1 MNMKAMESVA
11 VQTAIRLSVIL
22 LGFAILSGCASY
34 HAKFGPPTL
43 VLKEP
48 KMQFMVEPD
57 FEISL
62 NAIPGELVIKGID
75 NDYAEASMEVK
86 CPDIS
91 GPCAD
96 HFADLEFVTR
106 REGNELTIS
115 ANKRA
120 LINGIFYG
128 GNSAV
133 KTTLALPRVEHL
145 KVNMFAGNAN
155 IYGIDVIRLDVNV
168 KAGNL
173 DINVNKVETLKVDV
187 EAGDVKIAI
196 PENIVA
202 EVDLDAGVGDV
213 SIRSP
218 RGYKNA
224 PRSFLVGAEVKKSIS
239 NEGATVNADV
249 QFGNIRLNLTP

>member
-1 MNMKAMESVA
+1 MKAMESVS
-11 VQTAIRLSVIL
+11 VQTVIRLSVII
-22 LGFAILSGCASY
+22 LGFAILSGCASF
-34 HAKFGPPTL
+34 HARFGPPTL
-43 VLKEP
+43 VVKEP
-48 KMQFMVEPD
+48 KMKFIVEPD
-57 FEISL
+57 SKIIL
-62 NAIPGELVIKGID
+62 NAIPSNLFIKGID
-75 NDYAEASMEVK
+75 NDFAEASMEVK

-133 KTTLALPRVEHL
+133 KTTLALPRIEHL
-145 KVNMFAGNAN
+145 KVNMPAGNAK
-155 IYGIDVIRLDVNV
+155 IYGIDVNQLDMNV

-173 DINVNKVETLKVDV
+173 GINVNRIVTLKVDV
-187 EAGDVKIAI
+187 EAGDVNIAI

-213 SIRSP
+213 SIGRP
-218 RGYKNA
+218 
-224 PRSFLVGAEVKKSIS
+224 VWI
-239 NEGATVNADV
+239 
-249 QFGNIRLNLTP
+249 